1 MSKKLKIKFWK
12 AEKALAMQILEQ
24 EGLPNKKVDG
34 FVFITNFPEFYR
46 NQVNLRG
53 TCSECDLYIST
64 ISSFR
69 SNPERD
75 KYLDIITNAI
85 TDELF
90 TSNGELRVGEMCEVR
105 DYEHKKWET
114 RRLLAILP
122 THIKMP
128 FIVERP
134 NNNAWFEE
142 WRHARPLAKHTEPKV
157 ETNGEIITY
166 TWEEK

>member
-1 MSKKLKIKFWK
+1 
-12 AEKALAMQILEQ
+12 MQVVEQ
-24 EGLPNKKVDG
+24 DGLPERKTYGRVQMGTSPMLYEEVIGLQGCRKKYDW
-34 FVFITNFPEFYR
+34 FIGSILF
-46 NQVNLRG
+46 
-53 TCSECDLYIST
+53 D
-64 ISSFR
+64 
-69 SNPERD
+69 SNEDRD
-75 KYLDIITNAI
+75 AYLKKITQDI

-90 TSNGELRVGEMCEVR
+90 TLNGELRVGEMCEVR

-142 WRHARPLAKHTEPKV
+142 WRHARPLCKRIEPMV

-166 TWEEK
+166 TWEAK